1 MNYNFSDLNILVIGD
16 IMLDKFLYCES
27 MRDSPEFPA
36 PILTPIKQDLVLG
49 GAANVAKNIIS
60 LGANA
65 ALIGVIGKDKDAIS
79 LKTLLK
85 GAGLKDNFLISSKAE
100 TTTSKK
106 RIFCNKL
113 QLARIDNEKSVDLDK
128 HLQALKTIINE
139 NINKVD
145 GVIISDYN
153 KGVINL
159 DISKFI
165 IETALK
171 NNKVVLVDPK
181 KNNFDIYQNAQ
192 YITPN
197 LNEIKIAAKTDSNNF
212 NMIEEKTKKLCKDIN
227 SNILI
232 TKSENGLSLVKIN
245 GDVINIEGEKI
256 SNPDVTGAGDTV
268 IASFALSILN
278 NNSEK
283 ESAKFAN
290 QAASKVVQKNATST
304 VSVKEIVKMH

>member
-36 PILTPIKQDLVLG
+36 PILTPIKEDLVLG

-106 RIFCNKL
+106 RIICNKL

-212 NMIEEKTKKLCKDIN
+212 NMIEEKIKKLCKDIN

-304 VSVKEIVKMH
+304 VSVEEIVKMH

>member
-60 LGANA
+60 LGANVT
-65 ALIGVIGKDKDAIS
+65 LVGVIGKDKDALN

-85 GAGLKDNFLISSKAE
+85 AEGLDDNFLICSKGE

-106 RIFCNKL
+106 RIICNNL
-113 QLARIDNEKSVDLDK
+113 QLARIDNEKSVYLDK
-128 HLQALKTIINE
+128 HLQALKNIINK

-153 KGVINL
+153 KGVINS

-165 IETALK
+165 IEIALK

-197 LNEIKIAAKTDSNNF
+197 LNEIKIVIKTDSNN
-212 NMIEEKTKKLCKDIN
+212 
-227 SNILI
+227 
-232 TKSENGLSLVKIN
+232 
-245 GDVINIEGEKI
+245 
-256 SNPDVTGAGDTV
+256 
-268 IASFALSILN
+268 
-278 NNSEK
+278 
-283 ESAKFAN
+283 
-290 QAASKVVQKNATST
+290 
-304 VSVKEIVKMH
+304 

>member
-1 MNYNFSDLNILVIGD
+1 
-16 IMLDKFLYCES
+16 MLDKFLYCES

-60 LGANA
+60 LGANV
-65 ALIGVIGKDKDAIS
+65 LLVGVIGKDKDAVS
-79 LKTLLK
+79 LKNLLK
-85 GAGLKDNFLISSKAE
+85 AEGLNDNFLISSKAE

-106 RIFCNKL
+106 RIICNNI
-113 QLARIDNEKSVDLDK
+113 QLARIDNEKSVYLDR
-128 HLQALKTIINE
+128 HLQALKSIISE

-153 KGVINL
+153 KGVINC
-159 DISKFI
+159 DISKFT
-165 IETALK
+165 IEIAHK
-171 NNKVVLVDPK
+171 KKKVIFVDPK
-181 KNNFDIYQNAQ
+181 KNNFDIYQGAQ

-197 LNEIKIAAKTDSNNF
+197 LNEIKIVIKNDSNNF
-212 NMIEEKTKKLCKDIN
+212 NIIEEKTKKLCNDIN

-232 TKSENGLSLVKIN
+232 TKSENGLSLVKMN

-278 NNSEK
+278 ENSEK

-304 VSVKEIVKMH
+304 VSIKEIIKCTD

>member
-65 ALIGVIGKDKDAIS
+65 ALVGVIGKDKDAIS

-106 RIFCNKL
+106 RIICNKL

-128 HLQALKTIINE
+128 HLQALKIIINE

-153 KGVINL
+153 KGVINS

-165 IETALK
+165 IEIALK

-181 KNNFDIYQNAQ
+181 KNNFDIYQNAK

-197 LNEIKIAAKTDSNNF
+197 FNEIKIATKTDSNNF

-232 TKSENGLSLVKIN
+232 TKSENGLSLFKIN